1 MIQYIVWI
9 KILFEDTPSFQRRNW
24 LKNERG
30 NEVELL
36 CSMSKT
42 KYGECE

>member
-1 MIQYIVWI
+1 MMQYIFRI
-9 KILFEDTPSFQRRNW
+9 KILSEDAPSFQRRDW
-24 LKNERG
+24 LKNERH
-30 NEVELL
+30 NEVETR